1 MSDSPKNSYS
11 ANLYF
16 SGASAYLHAP
26 DPITLQRMVAAVE
39 GAMLPAP
46 ASRPMPALVNAP
58 PPTDAYQTD
67 PAPSSQAPAD
77 PKPAPTYDD
86 MRDVVLIRLGAKS
99 RDAVVALLAK
109 FGATKLSELR
119 DQPAIFPDV
128 IIEAERVLKEL
139 A

>member
-1 MSDSPKNSYS
+1 MIIISYTANIEFPGGTDAHVRSNDLDS
-11 ANLYF
+11 
-16 SGASAYLHAP
+16 
-26 DPITLQRMVAAVE
+26 IRRMVEALKAVQYP
-39 GAMLPAP
+39 GAEP
-46 ASRPMPALVNAP
+46 ASVNAP

-67 PAPSSQAPAD
+67 PTPSSQAPAD

-99 RDAVVALLAK
+99 REAVVALLAK

>member
-1 MSDSPKNSYS
+1 MIKEAEYS
-11 ANLYF
+11 AFLEYE
-16 SGASAYLHAP
+16 SGETVRMSAS
-26 DPITLQRMVAAVE
+26 DPITLQRMVEAVQ

-46 ASRPMPALVNAP
+46 TSQPRPAPVNAP
-58 PPTDAYQTD
+58 PPADAYQTD
-67 PAPSSQAPAD
+67 PTPSSQAPAD

-128 IIEAERVLKEL
+128 ILEAERVLKEL

>member
-1 MSDSPKNSYS
+1 VTIISYTANIEFPGGAEVHIRNADLDSLCRMVEALKAVQY
-11 ANLYF
+11 
-16 SGASAYLHAP
+16 SGA
-26 DPITLQRMVAAVE
+26 DKRE
-39 GAMLPAP
+39 PAP
-46 ASRPMPALVNAP
+46 VNAP
-58 PPTDAYQTD
+58 PPTDAYQTG
-67 PAPSSQAPAD
+67 PTPSSQAPAD

-86 MRDVVLIRLGAKS
+86 VRDTVLIRLGAKS